1 MEYEIKQISRQIQ
14 SLNEIHNNEIGITET
29 RHREI
34 MDFLLTL
41 KMETDAKHDSIK
53 HLLYIILVAL
63 VFIAFKLK

>member
-14 SLNEIHNNEIGITET
+14 SLNETHNNEIGITET

-41 KMETDAKHDSIK
+41 KMETDNKHDAIK
-53 HLLYIILVAL
+53 HLLYIILLAL